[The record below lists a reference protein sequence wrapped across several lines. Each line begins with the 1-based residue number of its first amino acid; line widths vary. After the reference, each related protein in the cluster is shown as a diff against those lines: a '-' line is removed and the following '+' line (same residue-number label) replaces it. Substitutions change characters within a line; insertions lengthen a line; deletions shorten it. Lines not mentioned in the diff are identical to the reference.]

1 MPRTTCST
9 PPMTSADTA
18 PMRSRPAIRPLNN
31 LSWLCNTT
39 RDDHP
44 KPARSLDR
52 LLLLLHYDRRAI
64 AQHFTHALHDLGGIV
79 AHADYG
85 IGAHLRGV
93 LQHKLEGL
101 FARPFAQ
108 FSEQADV
115 AADQGLKAG
124 PQSSN
129 DRARSHGNAP
139 HNS

>member
-1 MPRTTCST
+1 ARET
-9 PPMTSADTA
+9 
-18 PMRSRPAIRPLNN
+18 RVEG
-31 LSWLCNTT
+31 SWFFQYSKLPDFSYN
-39 RDDHP
+39 P
-44 KPARSLDR
+44 IAWS
-52 LLLLLHYDRRAI
+52 LLLHYHRRAI
-64 AQHFTHALHDLGGIV
+64 AQHFAHALHDLGGIV